1 MSIGIGLLRWTTE
14 TLGAL
19 GVYGLFILAVI
30 ESIFFPIPVDVLL
43 IILVALNP
51 AFWWWFAIV
60 AVVGSV
66 LGAMV
71 GYWLGYLGEIV
82 LLERLF
88 KKKHIEKVHNLFNKY
103 ETGAIFIAGFTP
115 IPYKVFAVAAGVF
128 YIRFWPFVIT
138 SFVARG
144 LRFFIVAGVA
154 AWVAQL
160 DMSFPAALVN
170 ALTIFLVLLGVEAW
184 IAWKLWWKKI

>member
-1 MSIGIGLLRWTTE
+1 MSFVAGLLQWTID

-30 ESIFFPIPVDVLL
+30 ESIFFPVPVDVLL

-51 AFWWWFAIV
+51 SLWWLYAII

-71 GYWLGYLGEIV
+71 GYWIGYLGEIV

-88 KKKHIEKVHNLFNKY
+88 KKKHIEKAHALFNKY

-115 IPYKVFAVAAGVF
+115 IPYKVFALAAGVF

-138 SFVARG
+138 SFVSRG
-144 LRFFIVAGVA
+144 LRFFIVAAVA

-160 DMSFPAALVN
+160 DMHFPMALVN
-170 ALTIFLVLLGVEAW
+170 AVTVFLVLLGLEAW
-184 IAWKLWWKKI
+184 FAWKLWWKKK